1 MRTEGLGVRFST
13 AIFIVVAVG
22 AVALIAGGVY
32 HHYTGKPSGELADR
46 TRSASISTEAGEA
59 TGSLVIHDAPQAVP
73 DLSFVDGDGRE
84 MSLADFHGR
93 TILLNIWATWCV
105 PCREEMP
112 ALDRLQAKLGGP
124 GFEVVPLSI
133 DRDGLPKVKG
143 FYDELG
149 LEAMGIYLD
158 DTGKAAYRLGAVGI
172 PTTLL
177 INPDGLETG
186 RLVGPAE
193 WDSSELV
200 DLIQQQL
207 EKAPGKAS

>member
-1 MRTEGLGVRFST
+1 MRTEVLGVRFST

-158 DTGKAAYRLGAVGI
+158 DTGKAGFVATADLKRKGGRSEANYAARIANCSARDGFGLKAYLACRLRI
-172 PTTLL
+172 M
-177 INPDGLETG
+177 
-186 RLVGPAE
+186 
-193 WDSSELV
+193 
-200 DLIQQQL
+200 
-207 EKAPGKAS
+207 